1 MKIILL
7 KEIQNLGQ
15 GGELI
20 EVKDGY
26 ARNYLF
32 PRKLAIPATSGN
44 LNKLEEI
51 RKHQQYRKQ
60 KNLEEA
66 KTFAVALAQTEV
78 KLQAKVGEEG
88 KLFGSITTADIAR
101 ALKEKL
107 GKDLDKKKITLSEPI
122 KRTGT
127 YSVPVKLEQDVE
139 ALVKVEVVAS

>member
-7 KEIQNLGQ
+7 KEIQDLGQ
-15 GGELI
+15 EGELI

-26 ARNYLF
+26 ARNYLL
-32 PRKLAIPATSGN
+32 PRKLALPATSGN
-44 LNKLEEI
+44 LNRLEEI
-51 RKHQQYRKQ
+51 RKHQRYKKQ

-66 KTFAVALAQTEV
+66 KSFAEALAQTEV

-107 GKDLDKKKITLSEPI
+107 GKNLDKKKINLLEPI

-127 YSVPVKLEQDVE
+127 YSVPVRLEQDVE
-139 ALVKVEVVAS
+139 TTVKVEVVAS